1 MHQTG
6 PAPARTDHPRRAGA
20 QAASGPAAG
29 PAAGPPAATE
39 LVLGLDVGG
48 TSTRALLCDLSG
60 NRYGQAVS
68 GGGNPAAHNTHRA
81 AAALTMALRGAL
93 AAADPG
99 RVGHGVIGL
108 AGRRLAADR
117 PEVRAAL
124 RRAWAEAGLECPMT
138 VVTDASVAFAA
149 GSATGSGS
157 VLVAGTGAIAV
168 RLERW
173 EEVRRADG
181 LGWLLGDLG
190 SGFWMGREAVRLTLE
205 ALAGRAYAP
214 RLAPMVLAEL
224 LGAPTEADTV
234 GEADPGGELTA
245 RLVAGVYGDSP
256 VALARLAPLV
266 TAAAEQEDPAAA
278 GVVEAAAGHL
288 LATLAAVRRPA
299 ERTPVVLAGSCLVT
313 DNALARQVV
322 RAVGRQWPGAE
333 LALALDGA
341 AGAAVLAADSLGVDE
356 ATLASM
362 HRRLLDVRG

>member
-6 PAPARTDHPRRAGA
+6 PAPDRSDPGRAGA
-20 QAASGPAAG
+20 AAP
-29 PAAGPPAATE
+29 AGPPAGPRAGSSAATE

-48 TSTRALLCDLSG
+48 TSTRALLSDLSG

-68 GGGNPAAHNTHRA
+68 GGGNPVAHNTHRA
-81 AAALTMALRGAL
+81 AAALTVALRGAL
-93 AAADPG
+93 AATDPA
-99 RVGHGVIGL
+99 RVRHGVVGL
-108 AGRRLAADR
+108 AGQRSAGR

-124 RRAWAEAGLECPMT
+124 RRVWAEAGLECPMT
-138 VVTDASVAFAA
+138 VVTDAAVAFAA

-157 VLVAGTGAIAV
+157 VLIAGTGAIAV
-168 RLERW
+168 RMDRW
-173 EEVRRADG
+173 EEARRADG

-190 SGFWMGREAVRLTLE
+190 SGFWMGREAVRLTVE
-205 ALAGRAYAP
+205 ALAGRAHAP
-214 RLAPMVLAEL
+214 LLAPLVLHEL
-224 LGAPTEADTV
+224 LGARIGPGPVA
-234 GEADPGGELTA
+234 EADPDGGLTA
-245 RLVAGVYGDSP
+245 RLVAGVYADAP

-278 GVVEAAAGHL
+278 AVVEAAAGHL
-288 LATLAAVRRPA
+288 LATLAAVRTPA

-333 LALALDGA
+333 LARALDGA

-356 ATLASM
+356 ATLAAM
-362 HRRLLDVRG
+362 HRRLLTERG